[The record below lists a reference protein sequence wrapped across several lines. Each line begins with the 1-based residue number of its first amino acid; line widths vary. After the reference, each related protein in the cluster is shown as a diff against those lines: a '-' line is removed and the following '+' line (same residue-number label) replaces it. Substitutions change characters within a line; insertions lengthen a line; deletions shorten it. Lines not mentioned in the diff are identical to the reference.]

1 VQTQFILQK
10 MDEVGSKDGADW
22 ASVMDSLDLLFA
34 KVGEIDANQRKMEDR
49 FDVSAKVMEQML
61 MDQQTLAKQMEAT
74 GQAVDKLTINHMGSR
89 QEEP

>member
-1 VQTQFILQK
+1 
-10 MDEVGSKDGADW
+10 
-22 ASVMDSLDLLFA
+22 
-34 KVGEIDANQRKMEDR
+34 MEDR